1 MQNSPLDAEIGA
13 YKGRYGV
20 TNKFFY
26 DLLGKDGKPLSKNSF
41 LAKRRG
47 DVEFTYR
54 EVKVLARTLG
64 LSIDEISELLP
75 EINHE

>member
-47 DVEFTYR
+47 KVEFTYR

>member
-20 TNKFFY
+20 TNKYFC
-26 DLLGKDGKPLSKNSF
+26 DLLGKNGKPLNRESF
-41 LAKRRG
+41 LAKRKG
-47 DVEFTYR
+47 QLEFTYR
-54 EVKVLARTLG
+54 EVKVLAKTLG